1 MSMIDSIGY
10 NPFHINHSGIIT
22 LVSSLISASVY
33 RMNVTVCD
41 ISFHFYP
48 SIPLTLHSG
57 IPILCSSRII
67 PITVLSV
74 FSNPLCY
81 PEYISVSE
89 HSPVNTFIGVYS
101 AEDLDGS
108 ILHYSIESNDFVA
121 INPLSG
127 SLFLKEDVDYET
139 TVNATYSF
147 CYHIM
152 SRIILPVHVEKLINN
167 TYCCDS
173 FIHLQILDIPEKPIF
188 DPSNNWSQSEKKNVI
203 SVSEQ
208 TTEGTILGS
217 KLRYID
223 PDVNDMI
230 VYSLSCINS
239 PLPCPFNISQ
249 DGFVRLAH
257 SDYFDYEIQ
266 PKWILRI
273 VITDSYGLFSE
284 MTLIVNLLDVNE
296 APFFSQNTLYR
307 VGTLPLVS
315 NEVIGLPITAQDPEN
330 DILIFSINSSLFSID
345 SLGQIRLV
353 DITIN
358 PWIIYNTTVTVTD
371 PYGLTDTAFVII
383 SFYGEEVS
391 FSVKHTM
398 ISLLESNPVG
408 SVLLPPVTVTGIY
421 SSPLHFELVSGSEG
435 VFTVNSTSGIISQ
448 LHPLDYETRSSFS
461 LSVLVTDQFDRQ
473 ASGIITIMVEDVNE
487 QPVIQ
492 QSSCSALRSIS
503 EKSPVN
509 TFISPPLIAV
519 DPDLNDSITYSLVKL
534 HEEDPTLPIT
544 VDPILGTLFVSNSS
558 LLDHDDH
565 DHYEMMAVVTDSKGL
580 NDSCLIHLD
589 VRRENRKPSIEF
601 IQKDIYVSEDVLLNS
616 MLSIPSLIRDE
627 NQDQLTFSS
636 SCIGSPLHCPF
647 NSTGSSMDLIVID
660 QLDYENTTTYVVEIC
675 VSDVEFLMEC
685 ENVTV
690 HVVDVDEP
698 PVLFI
703 ANTTVVINE
712 DDPIGTIITTIVATD
727 PEGGDVH
734 YSISGDNRVTIDS
747 ESGELMITGNL
758 NSETTPLLNV
768 TVTVTDNTGHSSS
781 QPITIIV
788 NEVNQAPVCGCFW
801 NAPFMVYENLTVGSL
816 VTVVNV
822 TDREVLAGKQT
833 LSLML
838 LSEMST
844 FQVQNDGSIYLL
856 SPLNYWNQ
864 SDYTLQIRVEDNGIP
879 SMSTLCSVSIHVM
892 DINTAPILHIPSSV
906 IHIAENHT
914 VFELIPTGLRIED
927 EDYGQTNYF
936 FVLNSSVF
944 GVDPISGELYHRDP
958 LDYETQ
964 NLYSIT
970 IGARDIS
977 ESPQST
983 SIQVTIIVDDVNEP
997 PILLSNSFV
1006 VSEAAAIHSLIG
1018 VIRYSDP
1025 DQGVNGVVRCI
1036 QRNNQDVFILNENTC
1051 SVKLKQQ
1058 LDYEQQSGYLLSI
1071 VLVDGGGLMTNGI
1084 ISITVLDVNEPPV
1097 ILCLTPTV
1105 SITSETEI
1113 GSIIGSPFT
1122 VIDPENDP
1130 IVVTVVSS
1138 SMNMSLIVTSTELNQ
1153 YMLLLNSTTPPQG
1166 TTQFTITATD
1176 SHGLSTSGT
1185 TNVFVAAPQEEPILT
1200 PLVCSIP
1207 EHTPIHSVIENCSL
1221 SLVNQESFSS
1231 VLFSK
1236 VFSVASSEF
1245 GIVMS
1250 DNKTALIKVFEDT
1263 DYETMNHFVIPVVF
1277 TAMSIVDQKEV
1288 TGNGFVVIN
1297 LLDIN
1302 EAPFFVSNPHVIEVD
1317 EGLPVNSVL
1326 SPCFQAVDPDEND
1339 KNYSPVFAL
1348 VTVNDWF
1355 GIQVSTG
1362 CLYLKQDGLDYENST
1377 HPKSLLLRIM
1387 CSDRHGASSETLVTI
1402 MVRDV
1407 NEPPSFLS
1415 DAFFFSIN
1423 SPVSLHS
1430 IIGPSL
1436 TVFDPDENPGL
1447 TYHIQHQSCENAFV
1461 VNPTAP
1467 LLSTG
1472 NESVP
1477 EFTLMSSAN
1486 HTCIVH
1492 LQVIDKGG
1500 LTDSTIVYVTIVSNV
1515 VLPTI
1520 PSTIFSVNENPVVN
1534 QVIGS
1539 LTAQSNCGSV
1549 DELNIEFFMMDS
1561 PFSSYVSIHNDHS
1574 LRVLDP
1580 SIFDFETRESI
1591 KLLITA
1597 VDHGCFN
1604 ISTSIPITIL
1614 ITDVNEPPIVHNI
1627 TYHVN
1632 EGMTYPLQLS
1642 PPVTAIDPE
1651 GSPVVFSVLTLH
1663 PLLSIDNNG
1672 VITLQGHLI
1681 HSSSTTHRFI
1691 FSLSATDNGV
1701 PPLSSIF
1708 TVTIEYDQSQSPW
1721 PSFTPIFVDGKS
1733 LSLHIPESQS
1743 VGSLLGSPLNVT
1755 TGNAVNPIL
1764 FFSIE
1769 SCSPF
1774 CPVVIH
1780 STLGQLSLSAGL
1792 DFEQVP
1798 IFMVN
1803 VTVTNGVAMD
1813 WIQIQL
1819 IVLDEED
1826 CQISSI
1832 LPQMLNITDTT
1843 VSVEGLN
1850 LSPIGIDR
1858 ISSELS
1864 GSLVTGTQFN
1874 VSYVMKGII
1883 RDQTDSIM
1891 SEILLRDCQI
1901 RSFGHS
1907 ISCILPASLG
1917 YSIQWVIEWKSTI
1930 DNSILHHC
1938 SFLSRSTSHFKGVNV
1953 TEISGVTQMST
1964 TGARVCF
1971 SGEHMGTA
1979 SLYNAIPQR
1988 NAITAS
1994 ATLVDASN
2002 TLLSSCSYS
2011 TSNDICC
2018 NINNGYGSTIIWE
2031 LCLYGH
2037 CSSIQNGEFQI
2048 PSITS
2053 ITTSKE
2059 LNSLGGDSIVFT
2071 GMNFGSNMNVTHVY
2085 MMKGGEMKELRDC
2098 HFIQTHQKLEC
2109 RSIEGSGDQLT
2120 FVVKVADQQSS
2131 PFVSSLSYSIPII
2144 TSMYG
2149 PGTQNALTSG
2159 GQVIFVAGQNLGI
2172 EENSSILHYG
2182 DSNEKTFITSPCHV
2196 LLPHTLLRCVSVPG
2210 SGYQNRWLLRVGG
2223 QFSNEYYQS
2232 KSIYG
2237 YPIVISVD
2245 KLNTPLPTT
2254 GGLVL
2259 MIDGL
2264 NYGTNNSQVVVEYVN
2279 EKGITYSPSCQL
2291 TINHTQLTCTT
2302 VPGYGNRLSW
2312 SIEVNGLLS
2321 VDLFVMSY
2329 AKPSIDSL
2337 TCKNMNCGRLTG
2349 GEVVILTGSNL
2360 GPSSSP
2366 VQATY
2371 GFSGLEFTA
2380 RNCHIISNSAIEC
2393 TTAAGVGQNLK
2404 WIVWIGE
2411 QQAECGASV
2420 EFSYFTTTIS
2430 YSLNTPI
2437 TIKKREEVFVDV
2449 SNDFTSCYLCS
2460 FEISFNGVSTE
2471 AGVFNSSLVSAYAPV
2486 VSSPF
2491 VVAVLMIH
2499 YKQFN
2504 VETTNSISIP
2514 LMAPSINSYMI
2525 AKSGVAYLLS
2535 LFGENFGFEKA
2546 YLTVSIVSQNSTE
2559 INSCS
2564 IQTVN
2569 DDFVSCLTTI
2579 GSGTVYVTRS
2589 SKQSNQLKYTIQ
2601 EMIFS
2606 VDDYVT
2612 EIDDYLQYPSL
2623 FHTVGGDVFE
2633 VFGHNIPSSCT
2644 VSFGSERCL
2653 LNHINST
2660 HISCLVPPG
2669 EGIHIPVRI
2678 HYQQQILLQVFA
2690 SYYAPVISIV
2700 NPSTLQY
2707 DTEVI
2712 TLEGSDFGLNPVVD
2726 IRGIASGAI
2735 NCTSMSHSHS
2745 WIQCEL
2751 RKSDRIGLIIAVSV
2765 NGQMSNSVSIPIAS
2779 PRIDTISVS
2788 DINGSILDGI
2798 PTGGEARVHLHGEN
2812 LDSESTQCLMN
2823 GIQLVIL
2830 FHNSTDVICVTEE
2843 SFNDE
2848 ASFMIN
2854 TGFYTTNTVVYPYLS
2869 PVILTMTPSIGRT
2882 NGGERI
2888 LLIGENFGCSMN
2900 KHVSY
2905 MRILFGTEMIPHSS
2919 ILFCNHTH
2927 IQFIHPPGQGLAI
2940 PVTIERFNQTSAF
2953 SSTPF
2958 FDYLAPQISFITSA
2972 STWPSNPS
2980 ASFGSELQIEQYV
2993 LTLHGDNFGI
3003 KDTDVLVSGEECA
3016 LIQQNHTMIRCIS
3029 PLFFGGSH
3037 DVQILVSTQKSNVVS
3052 VEFPLIQITS
3062 ANPLT
3067 VESVGASIHFYGLHI
3082 PPATRISMS
3091 LLVGSVN
3098 VTDCHISLSSFSA
3111 DHFIECHLPI
3121 LPRGQ
3126 WPLTLTVGSM
3136 NVPIPL
3142 LYSMLT
3148 VVCPSNYYA
3157 STGDYC
3163 SLCPSDS
3170 LCPANSTTPIAP
3182 PGSWVTIS
3190 TDGSKK
3196 PSVDICFNPKACL
3209 GGNQCQEGY
3218 TSNKCSQ
3225 CKTHYTRYG
3234 TWTCKKCPIGIS
3246 RVFPL
3251 ILWVIV
3257 CFMLFLASISRYST
3271 HFIWYAVLID
3281 VFQLLGLLSIFRDQF
3296 SSLLS
3301 PLLDFFSMF
3310 ILDMDMFKLDC
3321 VFVSMNESVV
3331 WIISLTTLF
3340 LCCVITVVVQWITQY
3355 RRKKHLTSTDFG
3367 NSITQLTQL
3376 LYVLILPI
3384 LFHSLQSL
3392 SCNNKYYMAHKSI
3405 QFSGLKVCYS
3415 YSDYW
3420 WILITSSIILLLVF
3434 GFLTLSAHF
3443 AQQEISF
3450 FASFHGVLTQTL
3462 IDSLDDSLRPS
3473 MRFLGH
3479 LFKNESL
3486 WSIFIVFIIKI
3497 VLVVML
3503 VLFREEPHMQ
3513 SVLILSMI
3521 VVLVLYL
3528 LLRPPFKI
3536 HHQYITSVFTRTTL
3550 NPLSVSKE
3558 KDSCFVKSLMS
3569 RKRFPFDVNNL
3580 LVMGLLLF
3588 AILFADISLSPSV
3601 YSSFTP
3607 VSSSSWRVVCDI
3619 VIVVLLCV
3627 FMLCDI
3633 ASGCGEILSK
3643 IRKSPIA
3650 FFDIIQ
3656 AEKSVLVDETV
3667 VVNAVLLNS
3676 EERVLKDDYLN
3687 RLHSCITHNLPVS
3700 AIQAQE
3706 NTVSLDHN
3714 VRDLFRLSYAEI
3726 LLNGDVQH
3734 ILQNEGDEANLEMSQ
3749 EEVSSKD
3756 EEMNPDML
3764 NEIITVFQ
3772 KRLEEKDK
3780 SL

>member
-10 NPFHINHSGIIT
+10 NPFHISHSGIIT

-74 FSNPLCY
+74 FRNPLCY

-223 PDVNDMI
+223 PDVNDTI

-1036 QRNNQDVFILNENTC
+1036 QRNNQDIFILNENTC

-1231 VLFSK
+1231 VFFSK

-1883 RDQTDSIM
+1883 RDQTDSII

-2279 EKGITYSPSCQL
+2279 EKGITYSPSC
-2291 TINHTQLTCTT
+2291 
-2302 VPGYGNRLSW
+2302 
-2312 SIEVNGLLS
+2312 
-2321 VDLFVMSY
+2321 
-2329 AKPSIDSL
+2329 
-2337 TCKNMNCGRLTG
+2337 
-2349 GEVVILTGSNL
+2349 
-2360 GPSSSP
+2360 
-2366 VQATY
+2366 
-2371 GFSGLEFTA
+2371 
-2380 RNCHIISNSAIEC
+2380 
-2393 TTAAGVGQNLK
+2393 
-2404 WIVWIGE
+2404 
-2411 QQAECGASV
+2411 
-2420 EFSYFTTTIS
+2420 
-2430 YSLNTPI
+2430 
-2437 TIKKREEVFVDV
+2437 
-2449 SNDFTSCYLCS
+2449 
-2460 FEISFNGVSTE
+2460 
-2471 AGVFNSSLVSAYAPV
+2471 
-2486 VSSPF
+2486 
-2491 VVAVLMIH
+2491 
-2499 YKQFN
+2499 
-2504 VETTNSISIP
+2504 
-2514 LMAPSINSYMI
+2514 
-2525 AKSGVAYLLS
+2525 
-2535 LFGENFGFEKA
+2535 
-2546 YLTVSIVSQNSTE
+2546 
-2559 INSCS
+2559 
-2564 IQTVN
+2564 
-2569 DDFVSCLTTI
+2569 
-2579 GSGTVYVTRS
+2579 
-2589 SKQSNQLKYTIQ
+2589 
-2601 EMIFS
+2601 
-2606 VDDYVT
+2606 
-2612 EIDDYLQYPSL
+2612 
-2623 FHTVGGDVFE
+2623 
-2633 VFGHNIPSSCT
+2633 
-2644 VSFGSERCL
+2644 
-2653 LNHINST
+2653 
-2660 HISCLVPPG
+2660 
-2669 EGIHIPVRI
+2669 
-2678 HYQQQILLQVFA
+2678 
-2690 SYYAPVISIV
+2690 
-2700 NPSTLQY
+2700 
-2707 DTEVI
+2707 
-2712 TLEGSDFGLNPVVD
+2712 
-2726 IRGIASGAI
+2726 
-2735 NCTSMSHSHS
+2735 
-2745 WIQCEL
+2745 
-2751 RKSDRIGLIIAVSV
+2751 
-2765 NGQMSNSVSIPIAS
+2765 
-2779 PRIDTISVS
+2779 
-2788 DINGSILDGI
+2788 
-2798 PTGGEARVHLHGEN
+2798 
-2812 LDSESTQCLMN
+2812 
-2823 GIQLVIL
+2823 
-2830 FHNSTDVICVTEE
+2830 
-2843 SFNDE
+2843 
-2848 ASFMIN
+2848 
-2854 TGFYTTNTVVYPYLS
+2854 
-2869 PVILTMTPSIGRT
+2869 
-2882 NGGERI
+2882 
-2888 LLIGENFGCSMN
+2888 
-2900 KHVSY
+2900 
-2905 MRILFGTEMIPHSS
+2905 
-2919 ILFCNHTH
+2919 
-2927 IQFIHPPGQGLAI
+2927 
-2940 PVTIERFNQTSAF
+2940 
-2953 SSTPF
+2953 
-2958 FDYLAPQISFITSA
+2958 
-2972 STWPSNPS
+2972 
-2980 ASFGSELQIEQYV
+2980 
-2993 LTLHGDNFGI
+2993 
-3003 KDTDVLVSGEECA
+3003 
-3016 LIQQNHTMIRCIS
+3016 
-3029 PLFFGGSH
+3029 
-3037 DVQILVSTQKSNVVS
+3037 
-3052 VEFPLIQITS
+3052 
-3062 ANPLT
+3062 
-3067 VESVGASIHFYGLHI
+3067 
-3082 PPATRISMS
+3082 
-3091 LLVGSVN
+3091 
-3098 VTDCHISLSSFSA
+3098 
-3111 DHFIECHLPI
+3111 
-3121 LPRGQ
+3121 
-3126 WPLTLTVGSM
+3126 
-3136 NVPIPL
+3136 
-3142 LYSMLT
+3142 
-3148 VVCPSNYYA
+3148 
-3157 STGDYC
+3157 
-3163 SLCPSDS
+3163 
-3170 LCPANSTTPIAP
+3170 
-3182 PGSWVTIS
+3182 
-3190 TDGSKK
+3190 
-3196 PSVDICFNPKACL
+3196 
-3209 GGNQCQEGY
+3209 
-3218 TSNKCSQ
+3218 
-3225 CKTHYTRYG
+3225 
-3234 TWTCKKCPIGIS
+3234 
-3246 RVFPL
+3246 
-3251 ILWVIV
+3251 
-3257 CFMLFLASISRYST
+3257 
-3271 HFIWYAVLID
+3271 
-3281 VFQLLGLLSIFRDQF
+3281 
-3296 SSLLS
+3296 
-3301 PLLDFFSMF
+3301 
-3310 ILDMDMFKLDC
+3310 
-3321 VFVSMNESVV
+3321 
-3331 WIISLTTLF
+3331 
-3340 LCCVITVVVQWITQY
+3340 
-3355 RRKKHLTSTDFG
+3355 
-3367 NSITQLTQL
+3367 
-3376 LYVLILPI
+3376 
-3384 LFHSLQSL
+3384 
-3392 SCNNKYYMAHKSI
+3392 
-3405 QFSGLKVCYS
+3405 
-3415 YSDYW
+3415 
-3420 WILITSSIILLLVF
+3420 
-3434 GFLTLSAHF
+3434 
-3443 AQQEISF
+3443 
-3450 FASFHGVLTQTL
+3450 
-3462 IDSLDDSLRPS
+3462 
-3473 MRFLGH
+3473 
-3479 LFKNESL
+3479 
-3486 WSIFIVFIIKI
+3486 
-3497 VLVVML
+3497 
-3503 VLFREEPHMQ
+3503 
-3513 SVLILSMI
+3513 
-3521 VVLVLYL
+3521 
-3528 LLRPPFKI
+3528 
-3536 HHQYITSVFTRTTL
+3536 
-3550 NPLSVSKE
+3550 
-3558 KDSCFVKSLMS
+3558 
-3569 RKRFPFDVNNL
+3569 
-3580 LVMGLLLF
+3580 
-3588 AILFADISLSPSV
+3588 
-3601 YSSFTP
+3601 
-3607 VSSSSWRVVCDI
+3607 
-3619 VIVVLLCV
+3619 
-3627 FMLCDI
+3627 
-3633 ASGCGEILSK
+3633 
-3643 IRKSPIA
+3643 
-3650 FFDIIQ
+3650 
-3656 AEKSVLVDETV
+3656 
-3667 VVNAVLLNS
+3667 
-3676 EERVLKDDYLN
+3676 
-3687 RLHSCITHNLPVS
+3687 
-3700 AIQAQE
+3700 
-3706 NTVSLDHN
+3706 
-3714 VRDLFRLSYAEI
+3714 
-3726 LLNGDVQH
+3726 
-3734 ILQNEGDEANLEMSQ
+3734 
-3749 EEVSSKD
+3749 
-3756 EEMNPDML
+3756 
-3764 NEIITVFQ
+3764 
-3772 KRLEEKDK
+3772 
-3780 SL
+3780 